1 MKCAVHTDR
10 DAVAACCNCDRF
22 ICPEC
27 KVSIGSRE
35 YCNTCL
41 QSRLKTGAWPEQHAA
56 SSCNSGMGPYTPVPA
71 EIKGWNWGGFLM
83 TWIWGIGNN
92 VWISLIALLGFIPWI
107 GWIIELIMRII
118 LGIHGN
124 EWAWQRK
131 KWESIEHFKKTQRN
145 WMWWGVSLLIAYI
158 IFAIALGVL
167 MVSLY
172 KIWGAM
178 GLDKNLWGNIMPW
191 L

>member
-1 MKCAVHTDR
+1 
-10 DAVAACCNCDRF
+10 
-22 ICPEC
+22 
-27 KVSIGSRE
+27 
-35 YCNTCL
+35 
-41 QSRLKTGAWPEQHAA
+41 
-56 SSCNSGMGPYTPVPA
+56 
-71 EIKGWNWGGFLM
+71 
-83 TWIWGIGNN
+83 
-92 VWISLIALLGFIPWI
+92 
-107 GWIIELIMRII
+107 MRII

-167 MVSLY
+167 MYSLY

-178 GLDKNLWGNIMPW
+178 GLDKNLWGNMMPW

>member
-1 MKCAVHTDR
+1 MKCAIHTDR
-10 DAVAACCNCDRF
+10 DAVAACCNCGRF
-22 ICPEC
+22 VCPEC
-27 KVSIGSRE
+27 KVSIGGRE

-41 QSRLKTGAWPEQHAA
+41 QSRLKTGAWPGQPAA
-56 SSCNSGMGPYTPVPA
+56 SSCNSGMGPNTPVPA
-71 EIKGWNWGGFLM
+71 EIRGWNWGGFLM

-107 GWIIELIMRII
+107 GWIIELVMRII

-131 KWESIEHFKKTQRN
+131 KWESIEHFKKTQRT

-158 IFAIALGVL
+158 IFVIALGVL